1 MDGAGGEVAATC
13 GVFVRG
19 VGAVYCDGFVGG
31 MGGMGRKH
39 CIADVTAVFIF
50 IVAGRKKVETG

>member
-1 MDGAGGEVAATC
+1 MAATR
-13 GVFVRG
+13 GVFVRE
-19 VGAVYCDGFVGG
+19 AAALYRDGFVGG

-39 CIADVTAVFIF
+39 CIADVMPVFIS